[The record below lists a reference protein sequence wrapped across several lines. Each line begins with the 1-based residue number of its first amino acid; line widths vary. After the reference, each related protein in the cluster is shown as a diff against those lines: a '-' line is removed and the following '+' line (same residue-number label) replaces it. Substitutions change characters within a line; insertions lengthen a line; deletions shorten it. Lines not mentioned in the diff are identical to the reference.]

1 MKKFIYIL
9 MLIAICTVQN
19 SSAQQDP
26 NFTLYNFNMN
36 IINPAFA
43 GSSDIREI
51 NIGYRSQ
58 WVGISDSPNTQA
70 LTYTAPLKNNLGLG
84 ISVIRDQVFVLQE
97 TDITLD
103 ISYKL
108 KISETYD
115 LYFGVKGGASMINI
129 DLTNAGSSDADPL
142 FAQNESFINPQFGA
156 GMFLK
161 HDDFYLSISSPNFLN
176 GKRYEKQGNAPSAA
190 VDNLHMYYGFGYHF
204 DVSDNLRVT
213 PGVMHRNTQGAPPS
227 TDINATVKY
236 NTIQAG
242 MNYRINEMFSIF
254 TMFNILENIQ
264 FGAAYDFTTSKLNQ
278 VNDNGSME
286 VMLKFQL
293 SRRESKKELL
303 EFKSEDTALLKNKN
317 TSQLAFN
324 LRK

>member
-9 MLIAICTVQN
+9 ILIAICTVQN

-36 IINPAFA
+36 MINPAYA
-43 GSSDIREI
+43 GSLDVQEI

-58 WVGISDSPNTQA
+58 WVGISEAPNTQT
-70 LTYTAPLKNNLGLG
+70 LTYTTPLKNNLGLG
-84 ISVIRDQVFVLQE
+84 ISIIRDQVFVLQE
-97 TDITLD
+97 TDIALD

-108 KISETYD
+108 KISETHD
-115 LYFGVKGGASMINI
+115 LYFGLKGGAAIINI
-129 DLTNAGSSDADPL
+129 DLTNAGSSVADPL

-156 GMFLK
+156 GMYLR

-176 GKRYEKQGNAPSAA
+176 GKRYVKQGNAPRAA

-213 PGVMHRNTQGAPPS
+213 PGIMYRNTEGAPPS

-242 MNYRINEMFSIF
+242 MNYRIDEMYSIF
-254 TMFNILENIQ
+254 TMFNIVENIQ
-264 FGAAYDFTTSKLNQ
+264 FGAAYDITTSKINQ

-286 VMLKFQL
+286 VMIKFQ
-293 SRRESKKELL
+293 
-303 EFKSEDTALLKNKN
+303 F
-317 TSQLAFN
+317 
-324 LRK
+324 